1 MYNRYIRNDDGVY
14 QRIQVHEKFTHNA
27 AAPPPAREDAG
38 SAGHGSSHNEAHER
52 EKRGLLSSLL
62 GKLKPDEVDSG
73 DLLLLVL
80 LFLLFKEGE
89 DEELL
94 IALGLLLIL

>member
-14 QRIQVHEKFTHNA
+14 ERVPTQETPSRE
-27 AAPPPAREDAG
+27 PPPPP
-38 SAGHGSSHNEAHER
+38 HEPPHWEPPPE
-52 EKRGLLSSLL
+52 EKKPGLLDRLL
-62 GKLKPDEVDSG
+62 GKLKREGLDTG

-80 LFLLFKEGE
+80 LFLLFQDGE
-89 DEELL
+89 DDELL